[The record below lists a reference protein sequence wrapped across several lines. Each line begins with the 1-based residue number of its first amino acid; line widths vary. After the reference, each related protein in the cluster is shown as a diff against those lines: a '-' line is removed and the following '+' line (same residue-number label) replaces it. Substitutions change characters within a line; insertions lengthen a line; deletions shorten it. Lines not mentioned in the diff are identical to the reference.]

1 MVESSGT
8 VQPWR
13 DSAAPPERRADT
25 LLAALTA
32 EDKIAIAMGEFE
44 KLAHLGMPA
53 LRYTDGPNGVR
64 GPDTVTAF
72 PAALAMAAAF
82 DEELAAAFGGA
93 IAEEAR
99 DTGSNVLL
107 GPAIDIARAPL
118 GGRLP
123 ESMAEDPFLTSRL
136 ASAEVRAIQDRHVV
150 SMVKYFIGNNAES
163 AAMVV
168 LVSVRGP

>member
-44 KLAHLGMPA
+44 KVAHLGMPA

-72 PAALAMAAAF
+72 PAFL
-82 DEELAAAFGGA
+82 
-93 IAEEAR
+93 R
-99 DTGSNVLL
+99 SKPRT
-107 GPAIDIARAPL
+107 
-118 GGRLP
+118 LP
-123 ESMAEDPFLTSRL
+123 G
-136 ASAEVRAIQDRHVV
+136 RHVV
-150 SMVKYFIGNNAES
+150 AGRT
-163 AAMVV
+163 VV
-168 LVSVRGP
+168 WAR